1 MSSYFTRA
9 KDDLAYNERVFV
21 EGRGHFV
28 DDIMKP
34 GSLHMSIV
42 RSPYARAKILSI
54 KGGMSS
60 KDLGAR
66 MASVGEGAMEG
77 KNSVIQP
84 VFATGYVNYVGEA
97 VAAVFADDRYKSED
111 LLESVEVEYEPMKP
125 VVSIE
130 DALSSPPIH
139 QGLKNNVISE
149 GWRGKDFS
157 DPASPIVLEDVFMN
171 RRIATNP
178 IEPRGIVADFDG
190 KILNVWISTQS
201 VHSIKEGLCD
211 ALGLSPDAVRVM
223 QADTGG
229 AFGSKGG
236 LYPEYVIASYAA
248 MKYRRPVKW
257 IETRMEHLS
266 STSHGRGAKGIVKIF
281 AERSGKITGL
291 KGEVIVDAGAYGA
304 GMGEFASRFIA
315 TMMTGP
321 YMIEN
326 AHVKSTSVLTNKV
339 TLGPYRGA
347 GRPEASFFI
356 ERMVDK
362 LADELKVDPVDLR
375 ILNSGESK
383 FKSPLGMEID
393 AARPFLEQ
401 AVKELDYRR
410 KAKSTN
416 NIGFSFF
423 VLVPAFAPGETA
435 RVKVDGGK
443 VSVWLGGNS
452 HGQAHEVFVR
462 KLLNEEL
469 GVPENLVTLYRG
481 DTGMIRDGVG
491 SWGSR
496 SAIVGGA
503 AVVSACRKLKE
514 EVTRKFGKYSVH
526 SLLSGAFDVYVNEEQ
541 KGSLNSFGANLATVD
556 IGKLGSVKVRECA
569 AYYDVGRAL
578 NMDMVIGQIQG
589 GMAQG
594 IGQTLHEEMAFNEDG
609 QLLTASISDA
619 GVPLAE
625 DIPNFEVKVA
635 QNPSWLP
642 NGAKGL
648 GESPTIGVPT
658 ALARAIEKA
667 SGKRIRET
675 PIRPEHIL

>member
-1 MSSYFTRA
+1 M
-9 KDDLAYNERVFV
+9 AYNERSFV
-21 EGRGHFV
+21 EGKGHFV
-28 DDIMKP
+28 DDIIKP

-42 RSPYARAKILSI
+42 RSPYARARILSI
-54 KGGMSS
+54 KGGMTAS
-60 KDLGAR
+60 DLGAK
-66 MASVGEGAMEG
+66 MASVGEGATEG
-77 KNSVIQP
+77 ENNVIQP
-84 VFATGYVNYVGEA
+84 VFATGYVNFVGEA

-111 LLESVEVEYEPMKP
+111 LLDSVEVEYEPLKP

-130 DALSSPPIH
+130 DAMSSPPIH
-139 QGLKNNVISE
+139 PGLKSNVISE
-149 GWRGKDFS
+149 GWRGKDFP
-157 DPASPIVLEDVFMN
+157 DPSSPIVLEDVFMN
-171 RRIATNP
+171 NRIATNP
-178 IEPRGIVADFDG
+178 IEPRGIVTDYDG
-190 KILNVWISTQS
+190 KMLNVWVSTQS
-201 VHSIKEGLCD
+201 VHSIKEGLCE
-211 ALGLSPDAVRVM
+211 ALRLNPDSVRVM

-236 LYPEYVIASYAA
+236 LYPEYVIAAYAS
-248 MKYRRPVKW
+248 MKFRKPVKW
-257 IETRMEHLS
+257 IETRREHLS

-281 AERSGKITGL
+281 AEKSGKITGL
-291 KGEVIVDAGAYGA
+291 KGEAIVDAGAYGA

-315 TMMTGP
+315 SMMTGP

-362 LADELKVDPVDLR
+362 LADELKIDPVDLR
-375 ILNSGESK
+375 ILNSGDTK

-393 AARPFLEQ
+393 AARPFIEQ

-410 KAKSTN
+410 KAKSTR

-435 RVKVDGGK
+435 RVKAENGK
-443 VSVWLGGNS
+443 ISVWLGGNS

-462 KLLNEEL
+462 KLVNEEL

-481 DTGMIRDGVG
+481 DTGKLQSGVG

-496 SAIVGGA
+496 SAMVGGA
-503 AVVSACRKLKE
+503 AVISACRKIKD
-514 EVTRKFGKYSVH
+514 EVITKFGKYSTQL
-526 SLLSGAFDVYVNEEQ
+526 LLSGTFDAYVNEEQ

-556 IGKLGSVKVRECA
+556 IGQLGNVKVRDCA

-609 QLLTASISDA
+609 QLLTSSISDA

-635 QNPSWLP
+635 ENPSRLP
-642 NGAKGL
+642 HGAKGL

-658 ALARAIEKA
+658 ALARAIERA
-667 SGKRIRET
+667 SGKRIRNT
-675 PIRPEHIL
+675 PIRPEDIL